1 MACDLLRAA
10 IMRARPAVLC
20 IALVAAGSGCSS
32 SHATSPA
39 TDPLGYLDSASI
51 RREALVSS
59 LVNPDNGYSS
69 IRLAHYAT
77 GTTGDWDDLP
87 EWNPDVETIAVSELE
102 APGGASTPTL
112 SPGATGLALPPTL
125 SSIDDPALL
134 ALGKAA
140 FERYPTQIA
149 PYLSVALTS
158 PAAAARYGLWTDAT
172 RGVAGLVRARMADGS
187 AAVALTCST
196 CHALPDLTG
205 RIAPG
210 LPNRDL
216 DLGAAIM
223 DASPSGPPEAVS
235 AWGPGRVD
243 VTTATGTEPARIP
256 DLRPV
261 RWLTYLQQDAT
272 LRGADLTTLAI
283 RIETLVIGS
292 NAYVVRPPR
301 IVALAL
307 AVYVTSL
314 ASGLPSAEAGAAAAP
329 EGAAVF
335 SQQCSGCHVP
345 PELTGPPVPLSV
357 IGTDPT
363 LGLSPSRG
371 TGTYRVP
378 SRPGVGSRGPLLHDG
393 TIPSVAALL
402 DPSRLTSS
410 FTGRLH
416 GSGAVPGHPF
426 GLDLA
431 ARDRTS
437 LVTYL
442 SLL

>member
-1 MACDLLRAA
+1 
-10 IMRARPAVLC
+10 
-20 IALVAAGSGCSS
+20 
-32 SHATSPA
+32 
-39 TDPLGYLDSASI
+39 
-51 RREALVSS
+51 
-59 LVNPDNGYSS
+59 
-69 IRLAHYAT
+69 
-77 GTTGDWDDLP
+77 
-87 EWNPDVETIAVSELE
+87 
-102 APGGASTPTL
+102 
-112 SPGATGLALPPTL
+112 
-125 SSIDDPALL
+125 
-134 ALGKAA
+134 
-140 FERYPTQIA
+140 
-149 PYLSVALTS
+149 
-158 PAAAARYGLWTDAT
+158 
-172 RGVAGLVRARMADGS
+172 
-187 AAVALTCST
+187 
-196 CHALPDLTG
+196 
-205 RIAPG
+205 

-378 SRPGVGSRGPLLHDG
+378 SLHGVGSRGPLLHDG